1 MFIDEQSRTVQK
13 HILDVLN
20 DHTGGDAG
28 QLHCEEVL
36 RFRTAPYSAEL
47 SNFFYCRELK
57 LKSWYLDARQP
68 TSEQLQALW
77 LDIVERCGASDIE
90 APTDFRPS
98 TNISSLVQY
107 LHLYIPIKNSV

>member
-1 MFIDEQSRTVQK
+1 MFIDEQTRVVQK

-20 DHTGGDAG
+20 EHTDGDGG

-36 RFRTAPYSAEL
+36 RFRSNPHTAEL

-57 LKSWYLDARQP
+57 LKSWYDGFRKPDL
-68 TSEQLQALW
+68 EQRKALW
-77 LDIVERCGASDIE
+77 LDIVERCGAREIA
-90 APTDFRPS
+90 APRDLQPG

-107 LHLYIPIKNSV
+107 LMMHIPIKNSG